1 MNWAAGVIDK
11 TMRPDRPVP
20 TVSATAAFAAGLA
33 GRYQARPVTSR
44 VELAL
49 AYDAPAQLNTFQH
62 SSPVSIGVNAIVE
75 QAFTRVQR
83 EIAAAPPGSEFGAA
97 QAENLFERLFSRR
110 TRTPRF
116 AAAREPE
123 TKRETSLAS
132 TLRTITAS
140 ERVTVERVFPRSH
153 IAAAPPAPEVAARPP
168 AQSREWPSSPSS
180 SMPPKPVIL
189 APPEIKRVAE
199 QVIREIDHRII
210 AHRERMGRR

>member
-11 TMRPDRPVP
+11 TMKADRPVP

-33 GRYQARPVTSR
+33 GRYQARPVTASR

-62 SSPVSIGVNAIVE
+62 SSQVSIGANVTVE
-75 QAFTRVQR
+75 QAFTCVQR
-83 EIAAAPPGSEFGAA
+83 EIAAALPGAEFGAA

-110 TRTPRF
+110 MRTPSF

-123 TKRETSLAS
+123 TKREPSLAS
-132 TLRTITAS
+132 TLRTITAN

-153 IAAAPPAPEVAARPP
+153 IAAAPTPEVAARPP
-168 AQSREWPSSPSS
+168 AQSREWPSSPST
-180 SMPPKPVIL
+180 SMPPKPVTL
-189 APPEIKRVAE
+189 APLEIKRVAE

-210 AHRERMGRR
+210 AHRERMGGR